1 MKKIIFFTSFSF
13 LFSILLN
20 LSAANA
26 QKIPQVAKNIA
37 DSTTTEKQTNTNNT
51 QIDIDVLQ
59 SNALKELTDS
69 TEKTLTEKKQDVSD
83 AVLAS
88 QKALVEKESV
98 QNKVEDVE
106 KALKETQTKIKRTT
120 QQQSKADIQQL
131 KKKSQQLEKE
141 HQALKKELETKK
153 QKSKKAFEKTSRQ
166 QGEIEQLKNQ
176 LHQLEVEKNKRSSPR
191 RKALLMGFFIL
202 STLFILFIKD
212 KLVNFVET
220 ILISRG
226 QKGKARRSLR
236 ARTFLRIFSWSLSV
250 LIIFITVFMIL
261 ELFGFDSTTTLAGA
275 GVFGVAIGFGAQQFI
290 KDIFSGLFL
299 VLEGQYGVNDF
310 VTIGKHSG
318 NVEDINLRFTK
329 LRNYDG
335 NIIYIANGD
344 VQSVINHGK
353 VYANSVINF
362 YVDVNQDVDLVFT
375 LIRDVIGELRVSPD
389 LVNEI
394 LGDVELLGINAF
406 TVTGIEIKFRIKTAP
421 LSQWLVGRE
430 VRLALKQRFDNEG
443 IQLYQLS
450 STGSESNSI
459 YVRSMDKG

>member
-153 QKSKKAFEKTSRQ
+153 
-166 QGEIEQLKNQ
+166 
-176 LHQLEVEKNKRSSPR
+176 
-191 RKALLMGFFIL
+191 
-202 STLFILFIKD
+202 
-212 KLVNFVET
+212 
-220 ILISRG
+220 
-226 QKGKARRSLR
+226 
-236 ARTFLRIFSWSLSV
+236 
-250 LIIFITVFMIL
+250 
-261 ELFGFDSTTTLAGA
+261 
-275 GVFGVAIGFGAQQFI
+275 
-290 KDIFSGLFL
+290 
-299 VLEGQYGVNDF
+299 
-310 VTIGKHSG
+310 
-318 NVEDINLRFTK
+318 
-329 LRNYDG
+329 
-335 NIIYIANGD
+335 
-344 VQSVINHGK
+344 
-353 VYANSVINF
+353 
-362 YVDVNQDVDLVFT
+362 
-375 LIRDVIGELRVSPD
+375 
-389 LVNEI
+389 
-394 LGDVELLGINAF
+394 
-406 TVTGIEIKFRIKTAP
+406 
-421 LSQWLVGRE
+421 
-430 VRLALKQRFDNEG
+430 ALKK
-443 IQLYQLS
+443 YP
-450 STGSESNSI
+450 
-459 YVRSMDKG
+459 